1 MMTTRHWRV
10 LVTIVGA
17 ALAASAHALGPQN
30 GLKDTP
36 GSKFNS
42 DDIAL
47 MKARVGEALAAEK
60 EGEVLEWKN
69 DKTGASG
76 SVVAMNRLAWN
87 GMSCR
92 RLRIS
97 NAFADL
103 KAQGVYKFCQ
113 DPAGKWKLVGPEA

>member
-10 LVTIVGA
+10 LVTIVGT
-17 ALAASAHALGPQN
+17 ALAAPAHALGPQN

-42 DDIAL
+42 DDVAL

>member
-1 MMTTRHWRV
+1 MKTRHWRA

-17 ALAASAHALGPQN
+17 ALVAPAHALGPQS

-42 DDIAL
+42 DDVAL
-47 MKARVGEALAAEK
+47 MKARVNQALAAEK
-60 EGEVLEWKN
+60 DGEVLEWKN

-76 SVVAMNRLAWN
+76 SVVAMNRLTWS

-97 NAFADL
+97 NAFAEL

>member
-1 MMTTRHWRV
+1 MTTRHWRV
-10 LVTIVGA
+10 LVTIVGT
-17 ALAASAHALGPQN
+17 ALAAPAHALGPQN

-42 DDIAL
+42 DDVAL